1 MKTFKSVYLYALF
14 IVGVIRF
21 TQLCLYEF
29 TFTGFFFFFGI
40 IVFHF
45 WCAKCKA
52 LVARYNCMLQLQRRR
67 GK

>member
-29 TFTGFFFFFGI
+29 TFTGFFLALLCSIFG
-40 IVFHF
+40 V
-45 WCAKCKA
+45 
-52 LVARYNCMLQLQRRR
+52 LNARH
-67 GK
+67 